1 MEQMAL
7 AHGPEGQL
15 WGKSVG
21 VEFQN
26 YALSMETL
34 EMIQSVDLNSINVE
48 TTGPS
53 KLQAP

>member
-21 VEFQN
+21 EEFQN

-34 EMIQSVDLNSINVE
+34 EMI
-48 TTGPS
+48 
-53 KLQAP
+53 

>member
-21 VEFQN
+21 KEFQN

-34 EMIQSVDLNSINVE
+34 EMI
-48 TTGPS
+48 
-53 KLQAP
+53 